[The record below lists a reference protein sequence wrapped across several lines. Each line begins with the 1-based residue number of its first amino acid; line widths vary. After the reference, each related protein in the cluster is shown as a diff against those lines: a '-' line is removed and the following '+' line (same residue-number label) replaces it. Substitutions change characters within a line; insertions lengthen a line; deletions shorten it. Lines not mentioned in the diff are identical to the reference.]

1 MADLTLGQNNISVVV
16 SDTTGNM
23 AIVNTG
29 GDSGNSLT
37 TFESSRGQKLASDSI
52 PVVIC
57 NEQAIQSYF
66 ITDQITVGLS
76 VVQLSSNIIENSI
89 NIKASNSNN
98 GNIYIGNS
106 NSLTIS
112 NGYELVAGESITL
125 PIINSNLIYLI
136 ANLDSQKVSFI
147 GS

>member
-57 NEQAIQSYF
+57 NEQATQSYF

-89 NIKASNSNN
+89 NIKASSSNN

-125 PIINSNLIYLI
+125 PIIDSNLIYLI
-136 ANLDSQKVSFI
+136 ADLDSQKVSFI